1 MSKKSSDTLTARR
14 HALLSILGLMLAFAC
29 LSPDAACQTTAP
41 GKVWLNM
48 DQAELDAAYT
58 QRNWAP
64 NGAEVQA
71 RYKSASE
78 KFRTSRK
85 PPLRLKYGPS
95 DIQGMD
101 IWAPENPNGK
111 ILIFIHGGAW
121 SGGSAA
127 EYSFLAQP
135 FLDAGIMVVIPDFT
149 TIQAVNGSLE
159 PMAAQVRNAIAF
171 IFRMAGSMGANPKK
185 IYVAGHSSGAHLAA
199 VALTTDWSELDLKSD
214 IVKGA
219 ILCSGMYDL
228 KPVRLSS
235 RSKYINFT
243 DGMEESMSP
252 QRNLRYLS
260 ASVALAYGLKESPEF
275 KRQSVD
281 FAAALRKEKK
291 KVEIITEDLNHFEIL
306 EALANPQSALCQAA
320 LKMMK

>member
-1 MSKKSSDTLTARR
+1 MLSTV
-14 HALLSILGLMLAFAC
+14 ALMVALGC
-29 LSPDAACQTTAP
+29 VSPNAVGQTTAP

-64 NGAEVQA
+64 NQAEVLA

-78 KFRTSRK
+78 KFRSSRK

-95 DIQGMD
+95 DIQALD
-101 IWAPENPNGK
+101 IWAPERPNGK

-127 EYSFLAQP
+127 EYAFLAQP
-135 FLDAGIMVVIPDFT
+135 FLEAGIMVVIPDFT
-149 TIQAVNGSLE
+149 TVQEVNGSLE

-171 IFRMAGSMGANPKK
+171 IFRTARTLGANPKQ

-199 VALTTDWSELDLKSD
+199 VALTTDWSTLDIKGELLK
-214 IVKGA
+214 GG
-219 ILCSGMYDL
+219 ILCSGIYDL

-252 QRNLRYLS
+252 QRNLRQWS
-260 ASVALAYGLKESPEF
+260 APVTMAYGLKESPEF
-275 KRQSVD
+275 KRQTLD
-281 FAAALRKEKK
+281 FATVLKNRRE
-291 KVEIITEDLNHFEIL
+291 KVELVAVDLNHFEIL
-306 EALANPQSALCQAA
+306 ESLADPQSALCQAA

>member
-1 MSKKSSDTLTARR
+1 M
-14 HALLSILGLMLAFAC
+14 
-29 LSPDAACQTTAP
+29 
-41 GKVWLNM
+41 NM

-64 NGAEVQA
+64 NAAEVLA

-78 KFRTSRK
+78 TFRASRK

-95 DIQGMD
+95 DIQAMD

-121 SGGSAA
+121 SGGSAS

-149 TIQAVNGSLE
+149 TIQEVNGSLE

-171 IFRMAGSMGANPKK
+171 MFRMAGSLGANPKK

-199 VALTTDWSELDLKSD
+199 VALTTDWSSLDLKSD
-214 IVKGA
+214 LVKGA
-219 ILCSGMYDL
+219 ILLSGMYDL

-252 QRNLRYLS
+252 QRNLKYFS
-260 ASVALAYGLKESPEF
+260 APVVLAYGLKESPEF
-275 KRQSVD
+275 TRQSID
-281 FAAALRKEKK
+281 FAAALRKVKK
-291 KVEIITEDLNHFEIL
+291 KVEVITEDLNHFEIL
-306 EALANPQSALCQAA
+306 EALTNPQSALCQAA
-320 LKMMK
+320 LKMIK